1 MVDNTFVQKI
11 ADSIIDLNAF
21 GTRKFAKYLLYFLIQ
36 KPKKKITVKTLH
48 DFVMTIHPAQDRA
61 GVEHE
66 IYYKGTYEKGTL
78 SLVKQLLAKNEN
90 MLDIGANVG
99 FISLYASTLVGPNG
113 RVFSFEANPETVP
126 LLEEN
131 ININSFNNIQVFP
144 FGLGLETERLKI
156 FPETIDQNRGAA
168 SLDGSVNQGGR
179 YIEIDV
185 KKLDDVKIELP
196 ISLLKI
202 DVEGW
207 ELNVLKGAKQFLQM
221 QNFPSII
228 WECCLD
234 RVNGVGSPVDI
245 FNYLSS
251 FNQYEFFIFNNGKDR
266 ISKLQKIT
274 TTDQLPFHD
283 NVVCI
288 SKNRISTLNPSIFA

>member
-1 MVDNTFVQKI
+1 MVDNTFIQKV
-11 ADSIIDLNAF
+11 ADSIIDLNTF

-36 KPKKKITVKTLH
+36 KPKEKLTVKTLH
-48 DFVMTIHPAQDRA
+48 EFVMTIHPAQDKA

-78 SLVKQLLAKNEN
+78 NLVKQLLAKNNN
-90 MLDIGANVG
+90 MLDIGANIG
-99 FISLYASTLVGPNG
+99 FVSLYASTVVGPNG
-113 RVFSFEANPETVP
+113 RILSFEANPETVP

-131 ININSFNNIQVFP
+131 ININSFKNIQVFP

-168 SLDGSVNQGGR
+168 SLDGAVSQGER

-185 KKLDDVKIELP
+185 KKLDDVKIDLP

-207 ELNVLKGAKQFLQM
+207 ELNVLMGAKQFLQT

-245 FNYLSS
+245 FHYLSS
-251 FNQYEFFIFNNGKDR
+251 FNQYEFFIFDNGKDR

-274 TTDQLPFHD
+274 TTEQLPFHD

-288 SKNRISTLNPSIFA
+288 SKNRVSTLNPSIFA

>member
-1 MVDNTFVQKI
+1 MN
-11 ADSIIDLNAF
+11 
-21 GTRKFAKYLLYFLIQ
+21 
-36 KPKKKITVKTLH
+36 VKTLH
-48 DFVMTIHPAQDRA
+48 DFVMAIHPAQDKA

-78 SLVKQLLAKNEN
+78 NLIKQLLSKDKN
-90 MLDIGANVG
+90 MLDIGANIG
-99 FISLYASTLVGPNG
+99 FVSLYASTIVGSNG
-113 RVFSFEANPETVP
+113 RIFSFEANPETVP

-131 ININSFNNIQVFP
+131 IRINSFENIHVFP

-168 SLDGSVNQGGR
+168 SLDGSVSQGER

-207 ELNVLKGAKQFLQM
+207 ELNVLMGAKQFLQT
-221 QNFPSII
+221 QNFPSIV

-251 FNQYEFFIFNNGKDR
+251 FNQYEFFIFDNGKDR
-266 ISKLQKIT
+266 NSKLLKIT
-274 TTDQLPFHD
+274 TTPQLPYHD

-288 SKNRISTLNPSIFA
+288 SKREYLR